1 MLVDLCEFGTAE
13 LAAFGA
19 VCDGS
24 AAGNLPQE

>member
-1 MLVDLCEFGTAE
+1 MLVNRCEFGTAE

-19 VCDGS
+19 VGNGS